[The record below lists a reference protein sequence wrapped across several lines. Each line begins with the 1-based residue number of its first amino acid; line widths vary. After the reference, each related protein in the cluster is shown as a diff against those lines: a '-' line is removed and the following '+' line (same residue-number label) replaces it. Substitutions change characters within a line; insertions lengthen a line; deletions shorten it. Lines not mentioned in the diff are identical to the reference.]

1 MYDFVESY
9 DTTTGEIIYKK
20 PNIGIICMHV
30 LPLHTCTLFLFLMKG
45 SSPSLW
51 SNGIAVQGVAMLMC
65 VVLNNFHSMATYK
78 WNCIDV
84 MLGEDE
90 LYPVIYVT
98 SSGKYE
104 CVVSIPLIKKQYTR
118 SFTVEGDYSK
128 SIKVILYITITS
140 YYNPRIQWPTLCY
153 YECLYSTI

>member
-30 LPLHTCTLFLFLMKG
+30 LPLHTCTLFSFLMKG

-118 SFTVEGDYSK
+118 SFTVEDDYSK